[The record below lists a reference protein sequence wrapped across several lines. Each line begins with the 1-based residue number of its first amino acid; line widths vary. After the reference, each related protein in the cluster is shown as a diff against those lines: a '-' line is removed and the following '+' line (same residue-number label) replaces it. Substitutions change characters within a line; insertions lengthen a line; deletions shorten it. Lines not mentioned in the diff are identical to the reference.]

1 MTSASTALLTD
12 LSGVARL
19 AGVQRAVVSMWR
31 TRSAGGDDPFP
42 QPVASD
48 TGRMRFDADEVAD
61 WLARTGR
68 GNNASAGRD
77 AAISAAP
84 DELSYS
90 DPRHVAELEALV
102 ALGALTDELSPEKL
116 HALATEHDPDDQILQ
131 REVAAHISRGMPW
144 LDFAAR
150 AIDAAY
156 SPSEALAVIARRA
169 ASVATTSGSSAPLTS
184 TAVALVTEMVQAL
197 QQGSER
203 SVTLEVYDVDLS
215 ISVVLALGDDTTF
228 AVPDGVSSRRL
239 RRRLLASGVPV
250 SVPDEAALTVLR
262 VPAAGNG
269 DVVAMLEAVDE
280 ASLAMRAADTAIVIG
295 PARVLTDRV
304 ATSADRIRA
313 DILRSGRVRAIA
325 RLRPGLVT
333 GAPREALAVWVL
345 GPPVGNTPIGDRF
358 TAVADL
364 TDRDLTDATRGDLV
378 ADLVT
383 SLQSAREVRSR
394 AFMFARFVRTASLTA
409 AGDSLVSHAPRSS
422 SKTMRTADLPA
433 LLDTATDEVRGD
445 VEPSSTV
452 PADEPAP
459 EPAPIS
465 QLISDRHARV
475 ISGVRLDPM
484 SFGDAGLV
492 VVTAAD
498 LEPGRHPGGTR
509 IDQLT
514 FATRHP
520 SATLTRPGDVVFRTS
535 PTAAAWVDD
544 EGSNVVAYP
553 ARVLRVNPSDP
564 GGLVPEVIAADI
576 TGAATGPGAWKRW
589 TLRRVHPQTIEPLR
603 VALAEIAIARE
614 RLEARV
620 QRLERYAALL
630 VDGATT
636 GAAVI
641 SPKPAADAASTQ

>member
-68 GNNASAGRD
+68 GNNASAGVD

-84 DELSYS
+84 DGFSYS
-90 DPRHVAELEALV
+90 DPRHVAELEALIT
-102 ALGALTDELSPEKL
+102 LGALTDELSTEKL
-116 HALATEHDPDDQILQ
+116 HALAIEHDSDDQILQ
-131 REVAAHISRGMPW
+131 REVVAHISRGMPW
-144 LDFAAR
+144 LDFATR

-169 ASVATTSGSSAPLTS
+169 ASVATASGSSAPLTS
-184 TAVALVTEMVQAL
+184 TPVALVTEMVQAL
-197 QQGSER
+197 QQGSDR
-203 SVTLEVYDVDLS
+203 SVTLDAYDVDLS
-215 ISVVLALGDDTTF
+215 MSVVLALGDDTTF

-250 SVPDEAALTVLR
+250 SMPDGAALRVLR
-262 VPAAGNG
+262 VPAAGTG

-280 ASLAMRAADTAIVIG
+280 ASLAMRPADTAIVIG
-295 PARVLTDRV
+295 PARALTDRV
-304 ATSADRIRA
+304 APSEDRVRA
-313 DILRSGRVRAIA
+313 DILRLGRVRAIA

-422 SKTMRTADLPA
+422 SKTTRTADLPA
-433 LLDTATDEVRGD
+433 LLDTAADEVRGD

-452 PADEPAP
+452 PADGPAP

-465 QLISDRHARV
+465 QLIADRHARV
-475 ISGVRLDPM
+475 ISGVRLDPT

-498 LEPGRHPGGTR
+498 LEPGRHLGGTR

-520 SATLTRPGDVVFRTS
+520 SASLTHPGDVVFRTS
-535 PTAAAWVDD
+535 PTAVAWVDD

-576 TGAATGPGAWKRW
+576 TGAATGPAAWKRW
-589 TLRRVHPQTIEPLR
+589 MLRRVHPQTMEPLR
-603 VALAEIAIARE
+603 AALAEIAAARE
-614 RLEARV
+614 SLEARA

-630 VDGATT
+630 VDGAAT

-641 SPKPAADAASTQ
+641 SPRPAADAASTQ